1 VPVTMELNLTFI
13 GTLISVVIGFATV
26 FTLVRRNLVAGTRDN
41 AQAIAAL
48 RDTCESLSR
57 RLLKVE
63 SDLSYVPSTQKF
75 NELSERVV
83 SMTTELNSVAKTV
96 DATQKSIR
104 RVETFLIKKGMEE

>member
-1 VPVTMELNLTFI
+1 MPVTMELNLTFI
-13 GTLISVVIGFATV
+13 GAFFSVVIGFASV
-26 FTLVRRNLVAGTRDN
+26 FTLIRRNLVAGTRDN

-63 SDLSYVPSTQKF
+63 GDLSHLPDQQKF
-75 NELSERVV
+75 NELSERVIT
-83 SMTTELNSVAKTV
+83 MGTELNSVSKTV

-104 RVETFLIKKGMEE
+104 RVETFLIKKGME